1 MADQRFGVVIIGAG
15 IIGTS
20 IAWHLARRG
29 RTDVAVL
36 EKEAAAGQG
45 STAKAAGGIR
55 VQFSSPVNV
64 ELSRLS
70 IERFE
75 NFEKEMG
82 VSAPFT
88 QAGYLWMAATREQM
102 TLFEANASLQRR
114 MGLHVELLD
123 RAGVARKAPY
133 VRSDDLVG
141 GVFHGRD
148 GYASPA
154 DFVAGYEKRARELG
168 VRFFFGEE
176 VIGREGRT
184 VRTRMGTYT
193 GEHVVIAAGA
203 YSGKLGGLLGMEI
216 PVTPVRRQCFV
227 TEPMP
232 EFPHPVPMTIDYTTG
247 VYLHSESGGLLIG
260 KADKEEPPGFNENA
274 DYGFLEKV
282 AELAMARVPALENAR
297 IRTGWGGLYEVTPD
311 NHPLIGAAGEPG
323 WWLACG
329 FSGHGVMHAPAT
341 GMLVAELLET
351 GRSTMD
357 LSALRLSRFK
367 EGSPNLETNV
377 I

>member
-15 IIGTS
+15 IVGTS
-20 IAWHLARRG
+20 IAYHLARKG

-36 EKEAAAGQG
+36 EKEAASGLG

-55 VQFSSPVNV
+55 VQFSSRINV

-82 VSAPFT
+82 VTAPFT
-88 QAGYLWMAATREQM
+88 QAGYLWMASTPEHLR
-102 TLFEANASLQRR
+102 LFEANAAMQRGY
-114 MGLHVELLD
+114 GLAIELLD
-123 RAGVARKAPY
+123 RTGVAKKAPY
-133 VRSDDLVG
+133 VRSDDLLG

-154 DFVAGYEKRARELG
+154 DFVQGYEKKARGLG
-168 VRFFFGEE
+168 VSFFFGEE
-176 VIGREGRT
+176 VTGREGRT
-184 VRTRMGTYT
+184 VRTKTGTYM

-203 YSGKLGGLLGMEI
+203 YSGRLGELFGMEI

-232 EFPHPVPMTIDYTTG
+232 EFPHPIPMTIDYGTG
-247 VYLHSESGGLLIG
+247 VYMHSESGGLLIG
-260 KADKEEPPGFNENA
+260 KADKGEPPGFNENA
-274 DYGFLEKV
+274 DYGFLETV
-282 AELAMARVPALENAR
+282 AELAMGRVPALENAR

-323 WWLACG
+323 WWTACG

-351 GRSTMD
+351 GRASMD
-357 LSALRLSRFK
+357 LSPLRPTRFK
-367 EGSPNLETNV
+367 EGCPNLETNV

>member
-20 IAWHLARRG
+20 IAWHLARAG
-29 RTDVAVL
+29 RKDVAVL
-36 EKEAAAGQG
+36 EKEATAGLG
-45 STAKAAGGIR
+45 STSKAAGGIR

-75 NFEKEMG
+75 KFEQEMG
-82 VSAPFT
+82 VAAPFT
-88 QAGYLWMAATREQM
+88 QAGYLWMASTPEQM
-102 TLFEANASLQRR
+102 QLFEKNAALQRSR
-114 MGLHVELLD
+114 GLKIDVLD
-123 RAGVARKAPY
+123 RAGVAAKAPY
-133 VRSDDLVG
+133 VRSDDLLG
-141 GVFHGRD
+141 GVFHARD

-154 DFVAGYEKRARELG
+154 DFVAGYEKRARDLG
-168 VRFFFGEE
+168 VKFFYGEE
-176 VIGREGRT
+176 VTGREGRT
-184 VRTRMGTYT
+184 VKTKSGSFAA
-193 GEHVVIAAGA
+193 EHVVIAAGA
-203 YSGKLGGLLGMEI
+203 WSGRLGGLFGLEI
-216 PVTPVRRQCFV
+216 PVKPVRRQCFV

-232 EFPHPVPMTIDYTTG
+232 EFPHPIPMTIDYTTG
-247 VYLHSESGGLLIG
+247 VYMHSESGGLLIG

-282 AELAMARVPALENAR
+282 AELAMDRVPALENAR

-341 GMLVAELLET
+341 GMLVAELLTT
-351 GRSTMD
+351 GKTSID
-357 LSALRLSRFK
+357 LAPLRLSRFK
-367 EGSPNLETNV
+367 DGSPNLETNV